1 MQLKRHIRFVAIVC
15 ITLLVATLSLIA
27 AEYRGQVK
35 FSGLPLPG
43 AQITATQSDKKLTAV
58 SDEQGNFVFQ
68 DLPDGAWQLQ
78 VDMLGF
84 TPVKQEVT
92 QGTGLPGP
100 SFELK
105 MLPLDQIQA
114 VAAPAAPAAP
124 AVTTAAPTQTTTATP
139 TPTEAPTPSLN
150 ASIAAA
156 NAGAAAAKPPAKG
169 KPAKG
174 AVAPTGAS
182 AFQRTDLSGAATPPP
197 PATGAAAAP
206 EVTGELQSRAAD
218 SFLINGSAQNGAS
231 SPFAQNPA
239 FGNNRKGGPR
249 FYTYSLTLN
258 ESNNALNAE
267 SFSQIGHSAKLPANQ
282 LTGGFNFGGPIY
294 IPHLIEKRN
303 NVQLTVNYARTEARN
318 ETFNPVLMPTAAER
332 AGDFSNVL
340 TQGGQPVQILNP
352 STGQPFANAT
362 IPVSQISL
370 QALSLLQYYP
380 QPNFFGSSA
389 YNYQIP
395 LIANTHTDQIR
406 TTASKNFKRR
416 NFVSGRYAAQDTRSD
431 NDTNFNFLDTRRSLG
446 MIATAT
452 YRRTYT
458 PRFYG
463 TFSYQFSRQ
472 SIQSLP
478 YFSNLTNVSGNAGI
492 TGNDQTPLEWGPPSL
507 GFQQSGITGLSDA
520 TASITHNQTSAY
532 SYVGTWNHGRH
543 NITFGGDFRWQQF
556 NTIGQSDPQGR
567 FTFTGAA
574 TGYDFADF
582 LVGTPDQSSIAF
594 GNADKYLRSVQPD
607 LYFQDDWKVSPGL
620 SLSLG
625 LRWEYTSPITE
636 KYGRL
641 VNLDVA
647 PGYTAVAPVLASAPL
662 GPLTNMTYPAS
673 LVRPYKKEFEPRP
686 AFAWRPFP
694 ASSMVVRGGYG
705 ISYSTQV
712 YNPFVNQMD
721 QQAPLSKS
729 LQLVNSAANPLTLAN
744 GFNALPNVN
753 QDIAAVNPNFRP
765 GYVQAWNLSV
775 QRDLPGSLVMQ
786 ATYRG
791 TKGTHLMQAFVP
803 NTYPGTPCPTCN
815 YTYYTSG
822 GNQEREAGILNLRR
836 RLHNGF
842 TASLTYT
849 YSKSIDDVASLGG
862 GLGQPAQNWLDLE
875 GERGPS
881 STDQRHVADLALQ
894 YTSGMGMGGGT
905 LLSGWRGK
913 LIKDWTFL
921 DSIHLGTGLPLT
933 PIVPGVLGS
942 VSSNNLRASYTGQSI
957 YAAPD
962 GKYLNPFAVSAPA
975 AGEWGNAGIGSIVGP
990 SQFSMNAS
998 MQRSFRLNDRF
1009 TLSLQINANNAL
1021 NHVVFQTWGAIATSS
1036 QFGVAENANQ
1046 MRTVTTVMRLTF

>member
-1 MQLKRHIRFVAIVC
+1 MQLKRHFRFVAVTC

-43 AQITATQSDKKLTAV
+43 AQVTAAQGDKKLTAV
-58 SDEQGNFVFQ
+58 SDEQGNFAFP
-68 DLPDGAWQLQ
+68 DLPDGTWQLQ

-84 TPVKQEVT
+84 TPAKQEVT
-92 QGTGLPGP
+92 QGSGLPGP

-105 MLPLDQIQA
+105 MLPLDEIKA
-114 VAAPAAPAAP
+114 ETAPAAPAP
-124 AVTTAAPTQTTTATP
+124 AVSTTAPTQTTTA

-156 NAGAAAAKPPAKG
+156 NAAAAAAAKAAPKKG
-169 KPAKG
+169 AKG
-174 AVAPTGAS
+174 ATAATGAT
-182 AFQRTDLSGAATPPP
+182 AFQRTDLSGSATPPP
-197 PATGAAAAP
+197 PATGAAAP
-206 EVTGELQSRAAD
+206 EVTGELQTRAAD

-267 SFSQIGHSAKLPANQ
+267 QFSQIGHSAKLPANQ

-303 NVQLTVNYARTEARN
+303 NVQFTVNYARTESRN

-332 AGDFSNVL
+332 AGDFSQVL
-340 TQGGQPVQILNP
+340 APGGQPVQL
-352 STGQPFANAT
+352 PFANNM
-362 IPVSQISL
+362 IPASQISL

-380 QPNFFGSSA
+380 LPNFFGSSA

-406 TTASKNFKRR
+406 ATASKNFKRR
-416 NFVSGRYAAQDTRSD
+416 NFISGLYAAQDTRSD
-431 NDTNFNFLDTRRSLG
+431 QNTNFNFLDSRRSLG
-446 MIATAT
+446 MIASAT

-463 TFSYQFSRQ
+463 TFTYQFSRQ
-472 SIQSLP
+472 SVQSLP

-492 TGNDQTPLEWGPPSL
+492 TGNDQTPLNYGPPSL
-507 GFQQSGITGLSDA
+507 NFQQSAITGLSDA
-520 TASITHNQTSAY
+520 NATITHNQTSQY
-532 SYVGTWNHGRH
+532 TYLGTWNHGRH
-543 NITFGGDFRWQQF
+543 NISFGGDFRWQQF
-556 NTIGQSDPQGR
+556 NTIGQSNPRGN
-567 FTFTGAA
+567 FLFTGAA
-574 TGYDFADF
+574 TGFDFADF
-582 LVGTPDQSSIAF
+582 LTGTPDQSSIAF
-594 GNADKYLRSVQPD
+594 GNADKYLRAVQPD
-607 LYFQDDWKVSPGL
+607 LAFNDDWKVSPGL

-647 PGYTAVAPVLASAPL
+647 PGYAAVAPVLASAPV

-705 ISYSTQV
+705 IAYNTQV
-712 YNPFVNQMD
+712 YQPFANIMD
-721 QQAPLSKS
+721 QESPLSKS
-729 LQLVNSAANPLTLAN
+729 LQLSNSTTPLTLAN
-744 GFNALPNVN
+744 GFNAPANIN
-753 QDIAAVNPNFRP
+753 QDSIAVNPNFRP
-765 GYVQAWNLSV
+765 GMVQNWTLSV

-786 ATYRG
+786 VTYLG
-791 TKGTHLMQAFVP
+791 IKGTHLLQAFVP
-803 NTYPGTPCPTCN
+803 NTYPGTSCPTCN

-849 YSKSIDDVASLGG
+849 YSKSTDDVSGSLAG
-862 GLGQPAQNWLDLE
+862 GLGQPAQNWLNLE

-881 STDQRHVADLALQ
+881 STDQRHVADITLQ

-933 PIVPGVLGS
+933 PTVGGVLGS
-942 VSSNNLRASYTGQSI
+942 VSAPDLRASYTGESI
-957 YAAPD
+957 YAAPA

-1021 NHVVFQTWGAIATSS
+1021 NHVVFGTWGTIATSS
-1036 QFGVAENANQ
+1036 QFGVAANPNT
-1046 MRTVTTVMRLTF
+1046 MRNVTTVMRLTF

>member
-1 MQLKRHIRFVAIVC
+1 MQLKKHIRYVAIVC
-15 ITLLVATLSLIA
+15 IAMLVAMPQLIA

-35 FSGLPLPG
+35 FGGLPLPG
-43 AQITATQSDKKLTAV
+43 ATVTATQGDKKLTAV
-58 SDEQGNFVFQ
+58 SDEQGTFAFS
-68 DLPDGAWQLQ
+68 DLPDGTWQLQ

-84 TPVKQEVT
+84 TAAKQEVT

-100 SFELK
+100 SFALK
-105 MLPLDQIQA
+105 MLPIDDIKA
-114 VAAPAAPAAP
+114 EAAPAAPAAA
-124 AVTTAAPTQTTTATP
+124 AVTTTAPTQTTTTAP
-139 TPTEAPTPSLN
+139 AEAPAPSLN
-150 ASIAAA
+150 AAIAAA
-156 NAGAAAAKPPAKG
+156 NAAGAASAKSAKPAKG
-169 KPAKG
+169 KNAAPA
-174 AVAPTGAS
+174 AAS
-182 AFQRTDLSGAATPPP
+182 TAFQRTDLNGSAPAA
-197 PATGAAAAP
+197 PAASAAAP
-206 EVTGELQSRAAD
+206 EVTGELKQQAAD
-218 SFLINGSAQNGAS
+218 SFLINGSAQNGAA

-249 FYTYSLTLN
+249 FYTYSIVLT
-258 ESNNALNAE
+258 ESNSALNAAP
-267 SFSQIGHSAKLPANQ
+267 FSLIGQSVKPPTNQ

-303 NVQLTVNYARTEARN
+303 NVQLTVNYTRTENRT
-318 ETFNPVLMPTAAER
+318 ETVTPVLMPTAAER
-332 AGDFSNVL
+332 AGNFSNVE
-340 TQGGQPVQILNP
+340 TPGGQQVQLPGFTGDIIPP
-352 STGQPFANAT
+352 SQL
-362 IPVSQISL
+362 SL

-389 YNYQIP
+389 YNYQVPI
-395 LIANTHTDQIR
+395 IANTHTDTIR
-406 TTASKNFKRR
+406 ANVSKNFKRR
-416 NFVSGRYAAQDTRSD
+416 NFISGQYAANDTRSD
-431 NDTNFNFLDTRRSLG
+431 QDTNFNFLDLSRRLG
-446 MIATAT
+446 MQATAT

-472 SIQSLP
+472 SIQALP
-478 YFSNLTNVSGNAGI
+478 YFSNITNGNVSGNAGI
-492 TGNDQTPLEWGPPSL
+492 NGNNQEPLNYGPPSL
-507 GFQQSGITGLSDA
+507 GFQQSTILGLSDVN
-520 TASITHNQTSAY
+520 ASITHNQASAY

-556 NTIGQSDPQGR
+556 NSIAQNNPRGS

-582 LVGTPDQSSIAF
+582 LVGTPDQLSIAY
-594 GNADKYLRSVQPD
+594 GNADKYLRAKQPD
-607 LYFQDDWKVSPGL
+607 AYFNDDWKVSPGL

-641 VNLDVA
+641 VNLDIA
-647 PGYTAVAPVLASAPL
+647 SGYTAAAPVCAAAIDGCATV

-673 LVRPYKKEFEPRP
+673 LIRPYKTEFEPKP

-712 YNPFVNQMD
+712 YNPFANIMD
-721 QQAPLSKS
+721 QEAPLSKS
-729 LQLVNSAANPLTLAN
+729 LQLNNATTPLTLKN
-744 GFNALPNVN
+744 GFNAPANLSEDTIGVSS
-753 QDIAAVNPNFRP
+753 NFRP
-765 GYVQAWNLSV
+765 GQVQAWNLSI

-786 ATYRG
+786 ATYLG
-791 TKGTHLMQAFVP
+791 TKGTHLLQAFVP
-803 NTYPGTPCPTCN
+803 NTYPGGVTNAYPSN
-815 YTYYTSG
+815 FTYYTSG
-822 GNQEREAGILNLRR
+822 GNLEREAGTLNLRR

-842 TASLTYT
+842 TASMTYT
-849 YSKSIDDVASLGG
+849 YSKSIDDVASAGG

-875 GERGPS
+875 GERGLS
-881 STDQRHVADLALQ
+881 STDQRHVGDIALQ

-921 DSIHLGTGLPLT
+921 DNIHLGTGLPLT
-933 PIVPGVLGS
+933 PIVPGLLGGIT
-942 VSSNNLRASYTGQSI
+942 SNNLRASYTGESI

-962 GKYLNPFAVSAPA
+962 GKYLNPDAVSAPA
-975 AGEWGNAGIGSIVGP
+975 AGQWGNAGVGSITGP

-1009 TLSLQINANNAL
+1009 TLSLQINANNPL
-1021 NHVVFQTWGAIATSS
+1021 NHVVFGSWGTTATSD
-1036 QFGVAENANQ
+1036 QFGVAAGPNA
-1046 MRTVTTVMRLTF
+1046 MRSVTTNMRLTF